1 MKRFFS
7 LIIAFA
13 AALAVNAQIY
23 SYESTAVKHQIEKST
38 SETTWYVRAGLS
50 SMSADIEDA
59 DSKLGYDISV
69 GFQKPFTNAGFY
81 WGMELALASQ
91 GCKIDNTYIYYN
103 KYYEYIGGGEDEYM
117 GHLIRFSPVT
127 LGYKYDINVLGGIT
141 LDAHLGA
148 FVSYTYGH
156 TYDCSEGDEID
167 DEWFDFRSKSLDY
180 GLRGGIGVWWKKFNF
195 DVSYQSGINDK
206 LMEGEGCFDA
216 LTFSLG
222 YAF

>member
-1 MKRFFS
+1 MKRYFS
-7 LIIAFA
+7 LLIAFA
-13 AALAVNAQIY
+13 AVLAVNAQIY

-50 SMSADIEDA
+50 SMSADVDDA

-69 GFQKPFTNAGFY
+69 GFHRPFTNAGFY

-91 GCKIDNTYIYYN
+91 GCSIDNTYKFENFYR
-103 KYYEYIGGGEDEYM
+103 GCEDEYM

-127 LGYKYDINVLGGIT
+127 VGYKYDINVLGGIT

-156 TYDCSEGDEID
+156 TYDCSEGDELD
-167 DEWFDFRSKSLDY
+167 DEWFDFHSRSLDY
-180 GLRGGIGVWWKKFNF
+180 GLRSGIGVWWKKFNF
-195 DVSYQSGINDK
+195 DVSYQSGFNDN
-206 LMEGEGCFDA
+206 LTEGEGCFDA

>member
-1 MKRFFS
+1 MKKIIS
-7 LIIAFA
+7 LFTAFIAV
-13 AALAVNAQIY
+13 LAVNAQIY
-23 SYESTAVKHQIEKST
+23 SYETTAIKHQVEKST

-50 SMSADIEDA
+50 NMSADIDDA

-81 WGMELALASQ
+81 WGMEWALASQ
-91 GCKIDNTYIYYN
+91 GVKVDDTYYYEDYYN
-103 KYYEYIGGGEDEYM
+103 SYYGGCEDEYM
-117 GHLIRFSPVT
+117 GHLIRFSPATV
-127 LGYKYDINVLGGIT
+127 GYKYDINVLGGIT

-156 TYDCSEGDEID
+156 VYDCSEGNEID
-167 DEWFDFRSKSLDY
+167 DEWFDFHSSSLDY

-195 DVSYQSGINDK
+195 DVSYQSGFNDK

-216 LTFSLG
+216 LTLSLG

>member
-91 GCKIDNTYIYYN
+91 GCKIDNTYKYYD
-103 KYYEYIGGGEDEYM
+103 KYYEYIGGCEDEYM